1 MSVHP
6 NSLASLRPIKAGEVR
21 NPNGKNQYTYRRDF
35 EATIQRLA
43 EGKYDPRVQENGDD
57 TAKCW
62 YCQLPDCEKLAA
74 SLGAVHDECLEL
86 VREMTG
92 GELLAHVGFQKALG
106 GDEKY
111 WSEYAAR
118 FWLKTEKR
126 ELRAVREAR
135 AARAAGDSVH
145 RRVGDP
151 LSKDVGGARRAGRR
165 PRA

>member
-1 MSVHP
+1 MSRQLP
-6 NSLASLRPIKAGEVR
+6 DRLRRHCVRPGQVR
-21 NPNGKNQYTYRRDF
+21 NPTGKNQFSYRRDF

-43 EGKYDPRVQENGDD
+43 EGKYDPRVQENSDD

-74 SLGAVHDECLEL
+74 SLGAVHDECLER

-92 GELLAHVGFQKALG
+92 GELLAHVGFQKAIS

-118 FWLKTEKR
+118 FWPVLEKR
-126 ELRAVREAR
+126 ELALSGNLERQEPPDVDDTDELVAR
-135 AARAAGDSVH
+135 SVEMLAALAEPVD
-145 RRVGDP
+145 D
-151 LSKDVGGARRAGRR
+151 
-165 PRA
+165 